1 MTSLPCP
8 LPDRG
13 ASNVVFPDLAPAPS
27 VVAAYRLGLSS
38 GTAASPDLSYSQSYG
53 HLLSYSYPGPATPG
67 DSYLPRQQ
75 QSAAPSQPFHRPPAD
90 HPQELEAESEK
101 LALSLESFQQQ
112 SLTRKLRKPRT
123 IYSSLQLQYL
133 NQRFQHTQY
142 LALPERAQ
150 LAAQLGLTQ
159 TQVKIWFQ
167 NRRSKYKKLLKQSS
181 GEAEEDFSGRPP
193 SLSPHSPTLPFIWSL
208 PRTGT
213 LPTSGYDNSHFGA
226 WYQHHSPDVPVLPQM
241 M

>member
-8 LPDRG
+8 LPDHG

-90 HPQELEAESEK
+90 HPQELEAGKCDRGGSPY
-101 LALSLESFQQQ
+101 LWGLGCLCRNFALFCLHAARGLQMF
-112 SLTRKLRKPRT
+112 LLRIPWNLR
-123 IYSSLQLQYL
+123 
-133 NQRFQHTQY
+133 
-142 LALPERAQ
+142 
-150 LAAQLGLTQ
+150 
-159 TQVKIWFQ
+159 
-167 NRRSKYKKLLKQSS
+167 
-181 GEAEEDFSGRPP
+181 
-193 SLSPHSPTLPFIWSL
+193 
-208 PRTGT
+208 
-213 LPTSGYDNSHFGA
+213 
-226 WYQHHSPDVPVLPQM
+226 
-241 M
+241 

>member
-13 ASNVVFPDLAPAPS
+13 ASNVVFPDLAPALS
-27 VVAAYRLGLSS
+27 VVAAYPLGLSP

-53 HLLSYSYPGPATPG
+53 HPRSYSHPGPATPG

-75 QSAAPSQPFHRPPAD
+75 QLVAPSQPFHRPAE

-101 LALSLESFQQQ
+101 LALSLVPSQQQ

-123 IYSSLQLQYL
+123 IYSSLQLQHL

-167 NRRSKYKKLLKQSS
+167 NKRSKYKKLLKQSS
-181 GEAEEDFSGRPP
+181 GEPEEDFSGRPP
-193 SLSPHSPTLPFIWSL
+193 SLSPHSPALPFIWGL
-208 PRTGT
+208 PKADT
-213 LPTSGYDNSHFGA
+213 LPSSGYDNSHFGA
-226 WYQHHSPDVPVLPQM
+226 WYQHRSPDVLALPQM